1 MSLTRT
7 KADYVSCRALLK
19 SQLDGSMEGDV
30 YLDGSMKEHM
40 SQMKLDLNVC
50 NAKRRQCS
58 NLQSPQENEH
68 GYMCECS

>member
-1 MSLTRT
+1 
-7 KADYVSCRALLK
+7 
-19 SQLDGSMEGDV
+19 MEGDV

-40 SQMKLDLNVC
+40 SQMKSDLNVC

-68 GYMCECS
+68 GYMCEYS